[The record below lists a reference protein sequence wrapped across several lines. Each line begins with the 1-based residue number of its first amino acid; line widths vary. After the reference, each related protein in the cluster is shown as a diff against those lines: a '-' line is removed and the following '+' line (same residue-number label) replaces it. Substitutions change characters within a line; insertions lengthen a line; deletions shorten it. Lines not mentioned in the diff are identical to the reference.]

1 MPQQRMPIAI
11 DLFCG
16 CGGVTEGL
24 KQSGFK
30 VVAAVDNDPIC
41 CATYRANHPD
51 VELFEGDIRNI
62 NPKEMQ
68 RKCSVKKL
76 DLLIVCAPCQP
87 FSSLN
92 KKHGIDP
99 RVNLILQAIRFAK
112 VLKPKYIFF
121 ENVPGLSRYTN
132 IIDELRK
139 ELEILGY
146 RLSDPLQVDA
156 ADYNVP
162 QRRIRCI
169 MIATTKKKN
178 IKIPSPV
185 TPEGNRFTVRKAF
198 LSLPINYN
206 DPLNTERKHSSITIK
221 RLKYVPHDGG
231 SRYDIPFELW
241 LSCHKK
247 LGNDKSSFPDVLG
260 RISWDYVA
268 PTLTTG
274 CTDVT
279 KGRFAHPEQDRAIT
293 LREAALLQTFPI
305 TYKFCGKSED
315 IARQIGNA
323 VPVNLIRSFAP
334 VFLTRPTRRT
344 SK

>member
-1 MPQQRMPIAI
+1 MPQQKPPIAI

-30 VVAAVDNDPIC
+30 VIAAVDNDPIC

-51 VELFEGDIRNI
+51 VELIEGDIQNI
-62 NPKEMQ
+62 DPEYVQK
-68 RKCSVKKL
+68 KCSNKKP
-76 DLLIVCAPCQP
+76 DLLVVCAPCQP

-99 RVNLILQAIRFAK
+99 RVPLILQAIRYAK

-121 ENVPGLSRYTN
+121 ENVPGLSRYTEIVN
-132 IIDELRK
+132 NLKRELS
-139 ELEILGY
+139 ILGY
-146 RLSDPLQVDA
+146 QMTDPIQVDA

-169 MIATTKKKN
+169 MIATTQKN
-178 IKIPSPV
+178 EIKLPSPI
-185 TPEGNRFTVRKAF
+185 TPEGSRFTVREAF
-198 LSLPINYN
+198 SLLSTDSN
-206 DPLNTERKHSSITIK
+206 DPLNIERKHSKITIK
-221 RLKYVPHDGG
+221 RLKYVHHNGG
-231 SRYDIPFELW
+231 SRYDIPFDLW
-241 LSCHKK
+241 LKCHKK
-247 LGNDKSSFPDVLG
+247 LGNDKRSFPDVLG
-260 RISWDYVA
+260 RMSWDNVA

-279 KGRFAHPEQDRAIT
+279 KGRFAHPEKDRAIT
-293 LREAALLQTFPI
+293 LREAAMLQTFPLS
-305 TYKFCGKSED
+305 YHFCGNSGD

-323 VPVNLIRSFAP
+323 VPVNLIKNISSVLLP
-334 VFLTRPTRRT
+334 Q
-344 SK
+344 